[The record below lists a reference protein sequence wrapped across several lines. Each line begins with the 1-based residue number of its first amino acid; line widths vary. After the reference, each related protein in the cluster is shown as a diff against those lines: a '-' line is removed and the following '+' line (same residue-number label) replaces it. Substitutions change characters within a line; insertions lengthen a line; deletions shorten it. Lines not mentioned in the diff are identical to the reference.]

1 MKEVLLLLLHVIIFP
16 IHTKAQSIR
25 FEYELSQIEDTLSKY
40 PQKIQ
45 YGHGNNTK
53 CKKSFMIWI
62 FTNMILFWPRKEEAD
77 I

>member
-25 FEYELSQIEDTLSKY
+25 FEYELNQIEDTLSKY
-40 PQKIQ
+40 PQKF
-45 YGHGNNTK
+45 NTAMEITQSV
-53 CKKSFMIWI
+53 KSFMIWI